1 MIESKI
7 KSRNLRSVFVL
18 GELQTLDTPYSAWQS
33 LYKRSVQYP
42 HLFLSDMPVQHIE
55 VNASTLKARSRVV
68 LTEEEAQL
76 LTKVHNSDL
85 VNSTDSKNDVILT
98 EEEAQLL
105 TKVHNANLMHSTDIK
120 NRVILTEEE
129 VQLLNKVH
137 NTGLVNNTDT
147 KNSVLL
153 TEEEAQLL
161 SQQNSVALTTNA
173 VTLGGDESTMYLV
186 ENSETGQ
193 LDSSEN
199 VYVGK
204 RIETVDNQAKVMDM
218 QPEMTSL
225 LTSHIATEA
234 SQNPPIRKRHQII
247 VTSNQPQ
254 VQSILKQVAKERMT
268 REVVT
273 TVKSIQE
280 EVSPASTPSTEHA
293 SKSPMKM
300 VKLIRKQTPGKKA
313 SAGNSSVLHMKSLLP
328 STSKVPGNVK
338 VVPPV
343 VNRGTSIPVE
353 GMQSL
358 LKVNQRAAPQMVL
371 RPDTLRKLKNEG
383 VKGIRTRHILYVVP
397 KVQDKKAQNVVSNS
411 PEVTGQ
417 GQGKVMQSFVGVVSA
432 TASGPPQGV
441 LNTSYSSYAEN
452 AQNSVSASS
461 YVPLATSE
469 MEKDSSQTHKSPQQ
483 MFILPCT
490 DQSSPSKYIV
500 KSARHLPAGCKI
512 LAIPMDSSF
521 DSSDKLTA
529 ATTKSTVDTSAISGF
544 IPDMTSPNKY
554 SNSLLPD
561 MEVPTA
567 AYGTDE
573 EKTRSEVDPYDID
586 KIIKDME
593 IGAGNP
599 MNEQGLEFMHSMQS
613 SPTDSILQVATAV
626 QDQEVTG
633 GGNSGSSLFQDQD
646 VQLDATTGQHSS
658 SLFQNQDSQLDA
670 TTSQGSDAAS
680 LFQNQNPQLDAAANQ
695 DTNSMFQNQDVQ
707 LDATT
712 SQDTNSS
719 SLFVN
724 GNTTSSSDT
733 QSSSSP
739 TPSQDAYSMDWD

>member
-1 MIESKI
+1 
-7 KSRNLRSVFVL
+7 
-18 GELQTLDTPYSAWQS
+18 
-33 LYKRSVQYP
+33 
-42 HLFLSDMPVQHIE
+42 MPVQHIE

-85 VNSTDSKNDVILT
+85 MNSTDSKNDVVLTEEEAQLLNKVHNTDLMNSTDTKNSVILTEEEAQLLAKVHNADLVNSTDTKNSVILT

-105 TKVHNANLMHSTDIK
+105 T
-120 NRVILTEEE
+120 
-129 VQLLNKVH
+129 
-137 NTGLVNNTDT
+137 
-147 KNSVLL
+147 
-153 TEEEAQLL
+153 
-161 SQQNSVALTTNA
+161 QQNSVAMTTNA
-173 VTLGGDESTMYLV
+173 VTLAGDESTMYLV
-186 ENSETGQ
+186 ENSEPWQ
-193 LDSSEN
+193 LDCSEN
-199 VYVGK
+199 VYARNG
-204 RIETVDNQAKVMDM
+204 IETVDNQTKVMNM
-218 QPEMTSL
+218 QPEMKSL
-225 LTSHIATEA
+225 LTSHLTTEA
-234 SQNPPIRKRHQII
+234 SQNPPVRKRHQII

-254 VQSILKQVAKERMT
+254 VQSILKQVTKERMT

-273 TVKSIQE
+273 AVKSIQE
-280 EVSPASTPSTEHA
+280 EVSPAPTPPTEHA

-313 SAGNSSVLHMKSLLP
+313 SAGNSSVLRMNSLLP

-343 VNRGTSIPVE
+343 VNRGTSIPVK

-397 KVQDKKAQNVVSNS
+397 KVQDKKAQNVLSNN
-411 PEVTGQ
+411 PEVT
-417 GQGKVMQSFVGVVSA
+417 GQGKVMQSGVEVVSA

-441 LNTSYSSYAEN
+441 LSASYSSYAEN
-452 AQNSVSASS
+452 AQNSVSAAS

-469 MEKDSSQTHKSPQQ
+469 MEKYSSQTHKTPQQ

-490 DQSSPSKYIV
+490 DQSSPSKYVV
-500 KSARHLPAGCKI
+500 KSTRHLPAGYKI
-512 LAIPMDSSF
+512 SAIPTDSSV
-521 DSSDKLTA
+521 DSSDKLRA
-529 ATTKSTVDTSAISGF
+529 ATTKSTVDASAISGF

-567 AYGTDE
+567 VYGTDE

-593 IGAGNP
+593 IGTGDP
-599 MNEQGLEFMHSMQS
+599 INEQDLEFMRSMQS

-633 GGNSGSSLFQDQD
+633 SGDSGSSLFQDQD
-646 VQLDATTGQHSS
+646 VQLNTASNQHSS

-670 TTSQGSDAAS
+670 TASQSNDAAS
-680 LFQNQNPQLDAAANQ
+680 LFQNQNHQLDAAANQ
-695 DTNSMFQNQDVQ
+695 DTNSMFQNQNVQ

-724 GNTTSSSDT
+724 DNTTSSSDT